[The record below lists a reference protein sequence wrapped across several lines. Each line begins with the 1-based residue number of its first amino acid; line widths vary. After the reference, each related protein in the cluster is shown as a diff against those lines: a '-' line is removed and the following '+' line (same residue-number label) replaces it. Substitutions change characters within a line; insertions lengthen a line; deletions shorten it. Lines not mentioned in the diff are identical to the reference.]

1 MVSKLSV
8 IIISVTTCLLNILC
22 IFLVLSILKGYIS
35 FFTLSANSFITD
47 LSLCQLSKL
56 ITYFNLI
63 VISLSIFIIYFSI
76 FYISS
81 DLSVHR
87 FTVLITIFIIRIIII
102 NSSDSCWTTWVGWE
116 GLGVSRYLLI
126 IFYNNWKANNSAVS
140 TILLNRIGDFCLL
153 ICILAFTQVIW
164 WGLNNASISC
174 YLLILRGIAIL
185 AKRAQIPLH
194 SWLPIAIAAPT
205 PVSSLVHSS
214 TLVVA
219 GTILCIKLN
228 LLYFLPYAGWLCV
241 TGYLTSLYSRL
252 IALYEKDLKKIL
264 AYSTM
269 SQIALVIFIICTN
282 LKELMLI
289 HIINHALAK
298 ALLFIRVGVFI
309 IFIFGNQDSRLLCTN
324 ESLLPMLTT
333 SIICLVVICGVIFTS
348 SYYSKEYNLLYP
360 LKEESVVLL
369 INIIIFMSFAY
380 SVRLAYLLFYSFNN
394 SIVNPKTLYPSLYIN
409 ILFLPLALCNGWIF
423 MHNYSL
429 PINTTWI
436 DNKNLILII
445 PLVILIFFYPWVL
458 KQVTN
463 NNDTL
468 YVMLNK
474 SSLTIK
480 NIISNKMK
488 LINLSFNLN
497 TLSFNNSSFILWLL
511 SAPLL
516 VLIISLI

>member
-1 MVSKLSV
+1 M
-8 IIISVTTCLLNILC
+8 IISVTTCLLNMLC
-22 IFLVLSILKGYIS
+22 IFLALSMLKGNIS

-56 ITYFNLI
+56 MTYFNLI
-63 VISLSIFIIYFSI
+63 VISLSIFIMYFSI
-76 FYISS
+76 FYMSS

-87 FTVLITIFIIRIIII
+87 FTVLMTIFMISMIIM

-116 GLGVSRYLLI
+116 GLGVSSYLLI
-126 IFYNNWKANNSAVS
+126 MFYNNWKANNSAVS

-153 ICILAFTQVIW
+153 ICMLAFTQVMW
-164 WGLNNASISC
+164 WELNNASMSC
-174 YLLILRGIAIL
+174 YLLMLSGIAIL
-185 AKRAQIPLH
+185 AKSAQIPLH
-194 SWLPIAIAAPT
+194 SWLPIAMAAPT

-228 LLYFLPYAGWLCV
+228 LLYFLPYAGWLCM
-241 TGYLTSLYSRL
+241 TGYLTSLYSSL
-252 IALYEKDLKKIL
+252 MALYEKDLKKIL

-269 SQIALVIFIICTN
+269 SQIALVVFMICTN
-282 LKELMLI
+282 LKELMLM

-298 ALLFIRVGVFI
+298 ALLFMSIGVFI
-309 IFIFGNQDSRLLCTN
+309 IFMFGNQDSRLLCTN

-333 SIICLVVICGVIFTS
+333 SIICLVIMCGVMFTS
-348 SYYSKEYNLLYP
+348 SYYSKEYNLLYS

-369 INIIIFMSFAY
+369 INMMIFMSFAY
-380 SVRLAYLLFYSFNN
+380 SIRLAYLLFYSFNN
-394 SIVNPKTLYPSLYIN
+394 SMVNPKTLYPSLYMN

-423 MHNYSL
+423 MYNYSL
-429 PINTTWI
+429 PMNTTWM
-436 DNKNLILII
+436 DNKNLMLIM
-445 PLVILIFFYPWVL
+445 PLVMLMFFYPWVL
-458 KQVTN
+458 KQMTN

-468 YVMLNK
+468 YVTLNK
-474 SSLTIK
+474 SSLTMK
-480 NIISNKMK
+480 NMISNKMK

-511 SAPLL
+511 STPLL
-516 VLIISLI
+516 VLIMSLM

>member
-1 MVSKLSV
+1 M
-8 IIISVTTCLLNILC
+8 ISVTTCLLNMLC
-22 IFLVLSILKGYIS
+22 IFLVLSMLKGYIS

-56 ITYFNLI
+56 MTYFNLI
-63 VISLSIFIIYFSI
+63 VISLSIFIMYFSI
-76 FYISS
+76 FYMSS

-87 FTVLITIFIIRIIII
+87 FTVLMTIFMISMIIM

-116 GLGVSRYLLI
+116 GLGVSSYLLI
-126 IFYNNWKANNSAVS
+126 MFYNNWKANNSAVS

-153 ICILAFTQVIW
+153 ICMLAFTQVMW
-164 WGLNNASISC
+164 WGLNNASMSC
-174 YLLILRGIAIL
+174 YLLMLSGIAIL
-185 AKRAQIPLH
+185 AKSAQIPLH
-194 SWLPIAIAAPT
+194 SWLPIAMAAPT

-241 TGYLTSLYSRL
+241 TGYLTSLYSGL
-252 IALYEKDLKKIL
+252 MALYEKDLKKIL

-269 SQIALVIFIICTN
+269 SQIALVMFMICTN
-282 LKELMLI
+282 LKELMLM

-298 ALLFIRVGVFI
+298 ALLFMSIGVFI
-309 IFIFGNQDSRLLCTN
+309 IFMFGNQDSRLLCTN

-333 SIICLVVICGVIFTS
+333 SIICLVIMCGVMFTS

-369 INIIIFMSFAY
+369 INMMIFMSFAY
-380 SVRLAYLLFYSFNN
+380 SIRLAYLLFYSFNN
-394 SIVNPKTLYPSLYIN
+394 SMVNPKTLYPSLYMN
-409 ILFLPLALCNGWIF
+409 ILFLPLALCNGWVF

-429 PINTTWI
+429 PMNITWM
-436 DNKNLILII
+436 DNKNLMLIM
-445 PLVILIFFYPWVL
+445 PLVMLMFFYPWVL

-474 SSLTIK
+474 SSLTMK
-480 NIISNKMK
+480 NMISNKMK

-511 SAPLL
+511 STPLL
-516 VLIISLI
+516 VLIMSLM